1 MTYLRLFWE
10 FLLTG
15 LFAFGGGMATLPFIY
30 KMSDATGWFS
40 YGEIADIVAISE
52 CTPGPIGVNMAT
64 YAGFKTGNILF
75 ELPGG
80 ILGGIVATMG
90 LIIPSIIVI
99 LIVSSLL
106 DKYSENRFVKAAF
119 YGLRPASCAMI
130 ACAGLRVAGVVLLK
144 NAGTYDIP
152 ALFSSKTFGEIVSYF
167 LGEFRFTALILG
179 IVLFIA
185 MKKIKV
191 HPVFFLLV
199 AAIAGIIFKM

>member
-1 MTYLRLFWE
+1 
-10 FLLTG
+10 
-15 LFAFGGGMATLPFIY
+15 
-30 KMSDATGWFS
+30 
-40 YGEIADIVAISE
+40 
-52 CTPGPIGVNMAT
+52 
-64 YAGFKTGNILF
+64 
-75 ELPGG
+75 
-80 ILGGIVATMG
+80 
-90 LIIPSIIVI
+90 
-99 LIVSSLL
+99 
-106 DKYSENRFVKAAF
+106 
-119 YGLRPASCAMI
+119 MI